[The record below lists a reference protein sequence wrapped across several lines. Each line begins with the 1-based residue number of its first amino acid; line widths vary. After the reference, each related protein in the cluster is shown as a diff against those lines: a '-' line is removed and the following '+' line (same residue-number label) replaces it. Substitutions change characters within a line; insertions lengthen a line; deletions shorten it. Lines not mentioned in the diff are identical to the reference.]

1 MPRRQPTRSVAGTRL
16 ESGSHA
22 TNGGQLENSLV
33 DGDED
38 SVPELSKSKKRSA
51 DASDTP
57 KLSKKAR
64 LTRTKSDD
72 KDHSQPAVAAAVPKA
87 TASRGKV
94 VVDETISEQPIA
106 TKKGEEERPTKSGL
120 RGKPSWAKVAGVEA
134 VVEEEEEILV
144 AKPKRVRKVTAAAA
158 IVAKEEEVEF
168 RDSPRKTKKAKKIES
183 TVLVKEEGADEPERA
198 QPSPK
203 QKRARKTKEEKERE
217 AMPLAARTQGL
228 RMYIGAHVSCAKG
241 VQNTVTNAA
250 HIGANSFAC
259 FLKSQRKWDNPP
271 LQDDH
276 RDQFHSFCAEHK
288 YESAKYVELYPISD
302 LPNINREDFRHVV
315 PHGSYL
321 VNLAQ
326 EDTDRAKQ
334 AYDAFIDDLKRCEA
348 LGIKLYNFHPG
359 STLSQPRP
367 QAISRIAAALNRAH
381 METSTVK
388 PLLENMAG
396 AGNVIGATFED
407 LRDIIEQVEDKS
419 RIGVCIDTC
428 HTFAAGYDLR
438 TPEAFNNTLDQF
450 DKIVGMQYLSAL
462 HINDSKGPFRSHR
475 DLHQNIGLGFLGLRA
490 FHNVMNEPRF
500 ENLPLVLET
509 PIDSKDSDGKPI
521 EDKKIWATEIKLLES
536 LIGMDPESDEF
547 KTLERDLATKG
558 AQERHKLQDAFER
571 KQDKDQKAAQK
582 GKVKSKGKS
591 NSKKKQAAEGGD
603 SSSAGGLSDISD

>member
-1 MPRRQPTRSVAGTRL
+1 MPPRQSPRKASGNRL
-16 ESGSHA
+16 QSESNNDV
-22 TNGGQLENSLV
+22 NGAHVEDSLV
-33 DGDED
+33 DDENT
-38 SVPELSKSKKRSA
+38 VPELSKSKKRSA
-51 DASDTP
+51 GALDTS
-57 KLSKKAR
+57 KLSKRAR
-64 LTRTKSDD
+64 VTDTKSHD
-72 KDHSQPAVAAAVPKA
+72 KDHSPPSIIASPKA
-87 TASRGKV
+87 KAKRGKV
-94 VVDETISEQPIA
+94 VVAEATPEQLIP
-106 TKKGEEERPTKSGL
+106 TKEEEEPPNKRDLKGKRSTVKVLKVEALEEER
-120 RGKPSWAKVAGVEA
+120 EA
-134 VVEEEEEILV
+134 EEILV
-144 AKPKRVRKVTAAAA
+144 AKPKRARKLAATAAL
-158 IVAKEEEVEF
+158 VEKKEEGVSLEE
-168 RDSPRKTKKAKKIES
+168 SPKKRKKATKVEA
-183 TVLVKEEGADEPERA
+183 TVLVKEEEGDGLEGGQAPPR
-198 QPSPK
+198 K
-203 QKRARKTKEEKERE
+203 KRPRKTKEEKELE
-217 AMPLAARTQGL
+217 SMPLAARTQGL

-259 FLKSQRKWDNPP
+259 FLKSQRKWENPP

-288 YESAKYVELYPISD
+288 YESAK
-302 LPNINREDFRHVV
+302 HVV

-334 AYDAFIDDLKRCEA
+334 AYDTFIDDLKRCEA

-381 METSTVK
+381 KETSTVR

-396 AGNVIGATFED
+396 TGNVIGATFED

-438 TPEAFNNTLDQF
+438 TPEAFKNTLDQF
-450 DKIVGMQYLSAL
+450 DKIVGMQYLCAL
-462 HINDSKGPFRSHR
+462 HINDSKGPFNSHR

-509 PIDSKDSDGKPI
+509 PIDSKDSEGKTI
-521 EDKKIWATEIKLLES
+521 EDKNIWATEIKLLES
-536 LIGMDPESDEF
+536 LIGMDPQSDDF
-547 KTLERDLATKG
+547 KTLERDLAAKG
-558 AQERHKLQDAFER
+558 AQERQKLQDAFER
-571 KQDKDQKAAQK
+571 KQDKNRKAAEK
-582 GKVKSKGKS
+582 GKAKSKRNK
-591 NSKKKQAAEGGD
+591 ATEEGD
-603 SSSAGGLSDISD
+603 ISSAGGLSDISD